1 MVAPTAPHPFRYPQS
16 ITRKHGPSGYAAH
29 GSYRPWLRDEFTFRC
44 AYCLSRE
51 MWTRT
56 LSGFH
61 LDHFHARSLRE
72 DLALAY
78 DNLVYACHSCNLSKG
93 QRSVPIPTAT
103 SLTVALDGTISAN
116 DDTGQ
121 RVIDMLSLDDDSS
134 TEFRKKFIGIVRAT
148 FAAPTE
154 QETFRLFMGFPTDL
168 PDLSTLN
175 CPANSR
181 PNGITDS
188 WYARRQ
194 RGHLPAF
201 YE

>member
-1 MVAPTAPHPFRYPQS
+1 
-16 ITRKHGPSGYAAH
+16 
-29 GSYRPWLRDEFTFRC
+29 
-44 AYCLSRE
+44 

-56 LSGFH
+56 LSDFD
-61 LDHFHARSLRE
+61 LDHFQARSLRE

-78 DNLVYACHSCNLSKG
+78 DNLVYACHRCNLSKG
-93 QRSVPIPTAT
+93 KRSVPIPTAT
-103 SLTVALDGTISAN
+103 NLTVALDGTISAN

-154 QETFRLFMGFPTDL
+154 QETFRLFMGFPTVL

-181 PNGITDS
+181 PNGVTDS
-188 WYARRQ
+188 WHARRQ
-194 RGHLPAF
+194 RGQLPAF